1 MAVPQRAGPLTIA
14 GARGRRLLR
23 GPLVALVA
31 ASALWGGAISG
42 TKFALRGFDPITLLS
57 IELVAATGAL
67 WAVLLVRGYRPPR
80 SWRLPVL
87 LGMLEPAVA
96 YLGDT
101 FGLSRTS
108 AANGAV
114 ISGLESA
121 LVVALA
127 ALLLGEAISRAA
139 VIAVALALAGLVVLA
154 GGGAAHGGA
163 VGDLC
168 VAGGALS
175 ASAYTVVVK
184 RFDDGSDTLSLTTWQ
199 FTVATAVILAVA
211 TAGWLHRSERPPL
224 DAPGRY
230 WVAAVLVGL
239 AGFAL
244 SFFLYNVAIAR
255 VDAGWAAVVLNLI
268 PVFGLVASMTFLGE
282 GLTAGAAAGA
292 LLIGV
297 SVVYFTICDRRGAGG
312 SPPAMVTGADAPEA
326 GLRSWPGPAREAP
339 TRGAQPR

>member
-1 MAVPQRAGPLTIA
+1 M
-14 GARGRRLLR
+14 
-23 GPLVALVA
+23 A

-42 TKFALRGFDPITLLS
+42 TKFALRGFDPISLLS
-57 IELVAATGAL
+57 VELVAATGAL
-67 WAVLLVRGYRPPR
+67 WAVLLIRGYRPPR
-80 SWRLPVL
+80 SWCLPVL
-87 LGMLEPAVA
+87 LGILEPALA
-96 YLGDT
+96 YLADT

-108 AANGAV
+108 AANGAI

-163 VGDLC
+163 VGDLW

-184 RFDDGSDTLSLTTWQ
+184 RFDDGSDVLSLTTWQ
-199 FTVATAVILAVA
+199 FTAATAVILAVA
-211 TAGWLHRSERPPL
+211 TTGWMDHSERPPL

-230 WVAAVLVGL
+230 WIAAVLVGL

-244 SFFLYNVAIAR
+244 SFFLYNVAIAQ

-268 PVFGLVASMTFLGE
+268 PVFGLLASMTFLGE

-312 SPPAMVTGADAPEA
+312 SRPAGVTGADGLEA
-326 GLRSWPGPAREAP
+326 ALRPGQRPPSRA
-339 TRGAQPR
+339 